1 MQHDHLRTQLADFSS
16 FYPLTGKL
24 RVPYSCP
31 VSATDN
37 GKKDLYRIEMKAS
50 SAKENVTD
58 YKIYTS
64 DKDCAQILYMFYGA
78 IVDKNG
84 FTDKC
89 LSDLKYMR
97 NKAQKSDKEPLTMG

>member
-1 MQHDHLRTQLADFSS
+1 MQHDHLRIQLADFSS
-16 FYPLTGKL
+16 FYQLTGKL
-24 RVPYSCP
+24 RVPVSCP
-31 VSATDN
+31 VSAIDN
-37 GKKDLYRIEMKAS
+37 GKKNLYHIEMKAS
-50 SAKENVTD
+50 GKENVSD

-78 IVDKNG
+78 IVGKNG

-97 NKAQKSDKEPLTMG
+97 TKAKNADKEP